1 MKFFITAAILSVTL
15 PLTLADFL
23 PSLLNAAPTA
33 SDVKER
39 IAPPANATLYDV
51 WYAKGRRVYQCNPE
65 KTGFQHWYS
74 VQTHAFLYPTKGEQA
89 PFDVA
94 GKEIGQIAAAP
105 LNPEHQEANPIDTTP
120 VIYNY
125 KDGSWLGTGRPGA
138 TTTKEEGRA
147 ERGDSVHL
155 DDHFA
160 TVSKSSTDGYLSHA
174 KYIVRLGSTDG
185 VMPPPDHCTQK
196 GMVVSK
202 PFSAYFMFYTD
213 AEGVDQLAEEKK
225 EWERMV
231 VEYTPEKLAAV
242 EKEKMDAAESYIAA
256 EQEKKEE
263 VAQEEAPMPAVQ
275 EQEAPMPVA
284 QEEAPMPAAQEEAAM
299 PVAQEEAV
307 SPEVPDAAAV
317 TQQDAM

>member
-1 MKFFITAAILSVTL
+1 MLSPFKKPLKILN
-15 PLTLADFL
+15 LA
-23 PSLLNAAPTA
+23 NY
-33 SDVKER
+33 R
-39 IAPPANATLYDV
+39 
-51 WYAKGRRVYQCNPE
+51 
-65 KTGFQHWYS
+65 
-74 VQTHAFLYPTKGEQA
+74 
-89 PFDVA
+89 
-94 GKEIGQIAAAP
+94 
-105 LNPEHQEANPIDTTP
+105 ANPIDTTP

-125 KDGSWLGTGRPGA
+125 QDGSWLGTGRPGA

-263 VAQEEAPMPAVQ
+263 VTQEEAPMPAVQ

-284 QEEAPMPAAQEEAAM
+284 QEEAPMPVAQEEAAM

>member
-15 PLTLADFL
+15 PFTLADYL
-23 PSLLNAAPTA
+23 PSLLNAAPTSA
-33 SDVKER
+33 DVKER

-51 WYAKGRRVYQCNPE
+51 WYAKGRRIYQCNPE
-65 KTGFQHWYS
+65 KKGFQHWYT
-74 VQTHAFLYPTKGEQA
+74 VQTHALLYPTKGEQA
-89 PFDVA
+89 PYDVE
-94 GKEIGQIAAAP
+94 GKEVGQMAAAP

-125 KDGSWLGTGRPGA
+125 KDGSWLGTGRPEA
-138 TTTKEEGRA
+138 TTTKEEGRV

-155 DDHFA
+155 DDHYA

-185 VMPPPDHCTQK
+185 VVPPPDHCTQK

-213 AEGVDQLAEEKK
+213 AEGTNQLAEESK

-231 VEYTPEKLAAV
+231 MEYTPEKLAAV
-242 EKEKMDAAESYIAA
+242 EKEKMEAAESYIAA

-263 VAQEEAPMPAVQ
+263 VAQQEEAAKPVAQ
-275 EQEAPMPVA
+275 EEEAAIPVAQEEEVAKPVAQEEEAKPVA
-284 QEEAPMPAAQEEAAM
+284 QEEAANAEVPAAPEGAM
-299 PVAQEEAV
+299 
-307 SPEVPDAAAV
+307 
-317 TQQDAM
+317 

>member
-1 MKFFITAAILSVTL
+1 MKLFITAAILSVIV
-15 PLTLADFL
+15 PFTLADFL
-23 PSLLNAAPTA
+23 PSLLTAAPTG

-39 IAPPANATLYDV
+39 ITPPANATLYDV

-65 KTGFQHWYS
+65 KKGFQHWYT
-74 VQTHAFLYPTKGEQA
+74 VQTHALLYPTKGEHA
-89 PFDVA
+89 PFDVE
-94 GKEIGQIAAAP
+94 GKEVGQMAAAP

-125 KDGSWLGTGRPGA
+125 RDGSWLGTGRPEA

-155 DDHFA
+155 DDHYA

-174 KYIVRLGSTDG
+174 KYVVRLGSVDG
-185 VMPPPDHCTQK
+185 VVPPPDHCTQK

-202 PFSAYFMFYTD
+202 PFNAYFMFYTD
-213 AEGVDQLAEEKK
+213 AEGVDQIAEEKK

-231 VEYTPEKLAAV
+231 TEYTPEKLAAV
-242 EKEKMDAAESYIAA
+242 EKEKMEAAESFIAA

-263 VAQEEAPMPAVQ
+263 EVTQEEAPEPAAQEEEVPEPAAQEEEVPEPAAQEEEAAMPAVQ
-275 EQEAPMPVA
+275 E
-284 QEEAPMPAAQEEAAM
+284 EAAN
-299 PVAQEEAV
+299 
-307 SPEVPDAAAV
+307 PEVPAAPEG
-317 TQQDAM
+317 AM